1 MESDNTDSLQSS
13 GSEEGQSEGN
23 RTTDKK
29 YLAKRPGDFK
39 TIYSKTRQPALTQLN
54 KEKQHKEKCDYIS
67 CEKKESS
74 TQTLGTKAVYQKM
87 SPDSAKKRNMEES
100 SDDKE
105 NSGGAKSCR
114 RKFDYTQAVYK
125 KGATLFS
132 ILELDCTDS
141 TEPPSPKPEP
151 LTLNKNFSQLVPFSR
166 KKSTFHQ
173 FEQTM
178 YYSCTPEQLSL
189 HKLRCSIYSSLGAS
203 WSIVNP
209 EECKRVCFQCFNKQK
224 VESMFE
230 LTPGDHI
237 SIHRSV
243 GYEHHA
249 IVVDVSPDKDD
260 PTSGFLR
267 VIHRSANAGEVAR
280 GILLCMITVG
290 QYGNLAYLRE
300 EDVKFDLKKQD
311 VYIIQYKN
319 KPFTRSK
326 IIRRAR
332 AEVEND
338 ETLYSI
344 SSDNCE
350 HFANWCATGEYY
362 SHQIGLLKATLQM
375 LLFSDNEGYNRM
387 LDNLAENGIM
397 CEECFQEAKRAQ
409 EESRLNQEKAEKNSV
424 THMLP

>member
-1 MESDNTDSLQSS
+1 MESENSDSLHTS
-13 GSEEGQSEGN
+13 GSEDGQSEGN
-23 RTTDKK
+23 RTTYNK
-29 YLAKRPGDFK
+29 YLPKRPGDFK
-39 TIYSKTRQPALTQLN
+39 TIYARKPALKELY
-54 KEKQHKEKCDYIS
+54 KEKQHEENSYVQKQC
-67 CEKKESS
+67 
-74 TQTLGTKAVYQKM
+74 TRTLGTQAVYQKM
-87 SPDSAKKRNMEES
+87 SSDSAKKRNIGET

-105 NSGGAKSCR
+105 NSGGTKSCR

-125 KGATLFS
+125 KGATLIS
-132 ILELDCTDS
+132 ILELDCADS
-141 TEPPSPKPEP
+141 SEPESPKIEQ
-151 LTLNKNFSQLVPFSR
+151 LTLNKKFSQLVPFSR
-166 KKSTFHQ
+166 QKSTYHQ

-209 EECKRVCFQCFNKQK
+209 DECKRVCFQCCNKHK
-224 VESMFE
+224 VESMLE

-237 SIHRSV
+237 TIHRSV

-249 IVVDVSPDKDD
+249 IVVEVLPDENDS
-260 PTSGFLR
+260 TSGLLR
-267 VIHRSANAGEVAR
+267 VIHRSAKVGEVAK

-300 EDVKFDLKKQD
+300 ENVKFDLKKQD

-332 AEVEND
+332 AEMENE

-375 LLFSDNEGYNRM
+375 LLFSDNEAYNRM
-387 LDNLAENGIM
+387 LSNLAENGIM
-397 CEECFQEAKRAQ
+397 CDECFQEAKRAQ
-409 EESRLNQEKAEKNSV
+409 EESRLNREKAEENSQ